1 MACCTCEISSVNGRS
16 TPNELHPGVARLGIG
31 EGLQS
36 RCRRLG
42 KSTVQSG
49 HSCGGQAGSSKE
61 NVLKYKELDS
71 EVARPKSPFK
81 AKVVFCQIRS
91 RGNKATRIAARP
103 IKESSKPRVDDRYG
117 KIFKLRDVT
126 GRQSGKVTEHDM
138 RSIKYNI
145 RLLNSGF

>member
-1 MACCTCEISSVNGRS
+1 M
-16 TPNELHPGVARLGIG
+16 
-31 EGLQS
+31 
-36 RCRRLG
+36 
-42 KSTVQSG
+42 
-49 HSCGGQAGSSKE
+49 
-61 NVLKYKELDS
+61 LKYKELDS